1 MKKNYGLCSSTYP
14 HGLQNTPWD
23 TRSSDKRTFVVEGA
37 DWDCT
42 VLAYVAGQQFIK
54 KCLITF
60 LSLFYWSSHVCCFY
74 IKWLIFFCRNGV
86 DALMHSTFKTTSSII
101 HQLGYQKKVSISF
114 LLLLL
119 VVLYVLYCTHT
130 TANSLTNSCMAAL
143 AATLATIVP
152 SFLP

>member
-1 MKKNYGLCSSTYP
+1 MFQYLSSWFTKHTMGHSIVGQTDIRSGRRRLGQHSSGLCGWTAIY
-14 HGLQNTPWD
+14 
-23 TRSSDKRTFVVEGA
+23 K
-37 DWDCT
+37 
-42 VLAYVAGQQFIK
+42 K

-60 LSLFYWSSHVCCFY
+60 LSLFYWYSHVCCFY

-143 AATLATIVP
+143 ATTLATIVP